1 MSYFMN
7 SVVTFSALP
16 KTFGQRIKNFGN
28 TSVGKLFLK
37 DAKVVKTYN
46 KSGMNLKTTNGIA
59 MSGKTL
65 RRRGMAAIGTPLV
78 MYGGYKLK
86 RKYDQYKP
94 EIKMLRAYNN
104 FKNKKQGV

>member
-1 MSYFMN
+1 MN
-7 SVVTFSALP
+7 SVATFSALP

-65 RRRGMAAIGTPLV
+65 RRTPLV
-78 MYGGYKLK
+78 AAGIVGAGYGGYKVK
-86 RKYDQYKP
+86 QKYDQYKP
-94 EIKMLRAYNN
+94 EIKMLKIYNN
-104 FKNKKQGV
+104 FKNKIKGV